1 METRCEKCNNGNAKS
16 MKQVLA
22 NPDRYH
28 VEQAIKL
35 ADTQV
40 GRNGQVLTL
49 PLHYI
54 WELFTPQTVPF
65 TPQKLKLPSYSRYN
79 VSW

>member
-1 METRCEKCNNGNAKS
+1 METRCEKCNNGNPNS

-35 ADTQV
+35 ADTHV
-40 GRNGQVLTL
+40 GLLLR
-49 PLHYI
+49 
-54 WELFTPQTVPF
+54 
-65 TPQKLKLPSYSRYN
+65 
-79 VSW
+79 

>member
-1 METRCEKCNNGNAKS
+1 METRCEKCNNGNPKS

-49 PLHYI
+49 PLYMGAFHTANRAVHSLAI
-54 WELFTPQTVPF
+54 ETSVL
-65 TPQKLKLPSYSRYN
+65 
-79 VSW
+79 